1 MVDWPVDLTAALVG
15 PLEAGFPDELAV
27 ETAVDE
33 GGGLY
38 VGKGITCIGGSIF
51 AIISRVRSTQGSI
64 PFVPPIEALGLPAE
78 TRPRRFFVAFSS

>member
-27 ETAVDE
+27 ETAVE
-33 GGGLY
+33 EGGLY
-38 VGKGITCIGGSIF
+38 TGKGITGIGGSIF
-51 AIISRVRSTQGSI
+51 AIISRVRSTQASI